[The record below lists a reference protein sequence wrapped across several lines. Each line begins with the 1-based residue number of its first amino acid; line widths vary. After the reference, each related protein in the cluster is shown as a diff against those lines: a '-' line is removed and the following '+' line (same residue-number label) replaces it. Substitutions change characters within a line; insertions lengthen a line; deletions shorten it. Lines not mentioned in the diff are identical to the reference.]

1 MPGLIVHSGMTMTC
15 PHGGTVTV
23 VPSDPLGPKVNGSPV
38 ATAADQIV
46 VVGCPAQPTPCVK
59 VQWANVST
67 VLVNGSPVLTQS
79 TPPAGPTPGGGV
91 CAGSA
96 APGPPLISA
105 MQLLVTGR

>member
-1 MPGLIVHSGMTMTC
+1 
-15 PHGGTVTV
+15 
-23 VPSDPLGPKVNGSPV
+23 
-38 ATAADQIV
+38 
-46 VVGCPAQPTPCVK
+46 VK
-59 VQWANVST
+59 VQWATVST

-91 CAGSA
+91 CVGSA